1 MHVLDGFYAFY
12 LSESPACNQY
22 PTPPEMLTQT
32 QTFFSTNFFN
42 FLAPEGERI
51 VSGWTWLYFLFI
63 TTFTI
68 ATGAVYFTLS
78 QRNRQ
83 KIDKEHKANVLA
95 DADADAEAELPSK
108 TPMVITPEAKKGN
121 SEIQVVEVG
130 ADAHMTA
137 GTE

>member
-1 MHVLDGFYAFY
+1 
-12 LSESPACNQY
+12 
-22 PTPPEMLTQT
+22 MLTQA

-51 VSGWTWLYFLFI
+51 VLRRIWLYFLFI

-78 QRNRQ
+78 QRNKQ
-83 KIDKEHKANVLA
+83 KIEKQHKANVRA

-108 TPMVITPEAKKGN
+108 TPMVVTPEAKKSI
-121 SEIQVVEVG
+121 SEIQAVEVG
-130 ADAHMTA
+130 TDAHTTA